1 MPRRDHLKENLQRG
15 NDADGRRSASPES
28 LRKNCEALAVPLRLF
43 PKLIG
48 IDSSSAAPYGCLCE
62 GHQLDPMSELNPLL
76 STFMQRRA
84 SLLRY
89 FTARVG
95 EAEAED
101 LVQETWL
108 RVASQPA
115 NDEVRNPAAYLY
127 RLCGNVMLDRLR
139 QERTR
144 AARDAEWRRV
154 NRTVVTSGEEVCEG
168 VPADEVLIAR
178 DRLRRLRDALA
189 DLPEAVQRTFRM
201 HKLEGLS
208 HSEVAAQLGIEPRAA
223 AAPARCGLRRAG

>member
-1 MPRRDHLKENLQRG
+1 MNESNL
-15 NDADGRRSASPES
+15 
-28 LRKNCEALAVPLRLF
+28 
-43 PKLIG
+43 
-48 IDSSSAAPYGCLCE
+48 
-62 GHQLDPMSELNPLL
+62 LL

-89 FTARVG
+89 FAARVG

-115 NDEVRNPAAYLY
+115 VGEVRNPAAYLY

-139 QERTR
+139 QERSR

-154 NRTVVTSGEEVCEG
+154 NRTLVANGEEVCED
-168 VPADEVLIAR
+168 VPADNALIAR
-178 DRLRRLRDALA
+178 DRLRRIRAALD
-189 DLPEAVQRTFRM
+189 DLPAPVRQTFRL
-201 HKLEGLS
+201 HKFEGLS
-208 HSEVAAQLGIEPRAA
+208 HSEVAAELGVSRSLVEKHMMRALKHLI
-223 AAPARCGLRRAG
+223 ARVGR